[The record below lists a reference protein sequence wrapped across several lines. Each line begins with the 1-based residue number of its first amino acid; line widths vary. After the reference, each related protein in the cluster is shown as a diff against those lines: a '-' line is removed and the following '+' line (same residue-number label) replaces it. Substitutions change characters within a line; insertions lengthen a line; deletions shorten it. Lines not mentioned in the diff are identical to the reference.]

1 MLRPISAYGFPQKQM
16 TSETKGDLVPV
27 GINSGQKYFLIYGA
41 QAV

>member
-1 MLRPISAYGFPQKQM
+1 MAL
-16 TSETKGDLVPV
+16 ETKGALVPV